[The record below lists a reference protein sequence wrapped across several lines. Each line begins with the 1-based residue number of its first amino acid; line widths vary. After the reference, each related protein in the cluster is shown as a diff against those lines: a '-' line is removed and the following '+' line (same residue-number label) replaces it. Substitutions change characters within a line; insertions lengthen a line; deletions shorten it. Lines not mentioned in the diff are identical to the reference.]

1 MINKSKL
8 EKQFSICITYPELIS
23 LPKYRMI
30 QNMFIDCKV
39 MVIEIYCSKGYL
51 IFELKFVLK

>member
-1 MINKSKL
+1 MINKSQL
-8 EKQFSICITYPELIS
+8 EKQFSICNTYPESIS

-39 MVIEIYCSKGYL
+39 MVIEIYVQKD
-51 IFELKFVLK
+51 I